1 MYRSILVGF
10 DGSPQSLKVARR
22 ACELAKIHG
31 ARVHLVTVVP
41 PSTVILGELM
51 TPEVLDT
58 TPLVE
63 AAREKL
69 SRIAEDLSREYGVEV
84 THAVHQ
90 GDPAEVLLEEL
101 HEAHDLIVV
110 GRRSLS
116 PLERLI
122 MGSVARKV
130 VERADKDVLVVP

>member
-1 MYRSILVGF
+1 MYKSILVGF

-22 ACELAKIHG
+22 ACELARTLG
-31 ARVHLVTVVP
+31 ASVHLVTVVP

-58 TPLVE
+58 TPLLE
-63 AAREKL
+63 AARKKL
-69 SRIAEDLSREYGVEV
+69 QEVSEELSREYGVTV
-84 THAVHQ
+84 THSAYQ

-101 HEAHDLIVV
+101 HQNHDVIVI

-116 PLERLI
+116 SIERLL

-130 VERADKDVLVVP
+130 VERAEKDVIVVP